1 MSIALTEDHRAL
13 AEVARS
19 FLESRSALAAARATL
34 EQPEDALPPFWAA
47 LCELGWTGLHLPEA
61 DGGQGYGLPE
71 LAVVTEE
78 LGRVVAPG
86 PFLSTVTA
94 SAAVA
99 AAGSAAQRA
108 ALLPALASGQAI
120 GAVGFGGSLAVDGG
134 TVSGDA
140 GMVLSGG
147 VASLLFLPLG
157 ADLLVV
163 DAQGAGV
170 KISEATSLDP
180 TRRLVS
186 VTLDRVELDEARLL
200 RGGLA
205 VALRVGRVLAA
216 AEAAGGARSSTET
229 TVAYARSRE
238 QFGRPI
244 GSFQAVKH
252 HCANMLVDAELATAT
267 AWDGAR
273 AGDDDAGRLAAAVAV
288 AQALPAYRRCAEKA
302 IQIHGGIGYTWV
314 HDAHLYL
321 RRAAALAAVFDAEMG
336 APLDVHRLRAAGVT
350 IPNAVDLPPEA
361 EAYRAE
367 ARAFRHRYD
376 SLPAGERRAALID
389 SGYLVPHWP
398 APWGRGA
405 GAVEQLVI
413 EEELGDVEHPNLGI
427 GTWVLLTLVQHATP
441 EQVERWIRPSLEGT
455 LRWCQLFSEPGAG
468 SDAAAIQ
475 TRAKREPGGW
485 RVNGQKVWTSDAR
498 NANRGLA
505 TVRTNPDAPKHAG
518 VSTFVIDMSAPGVD
532 VRPLRE
538 LTGETLFNEVFFD
551 DVFVPDADVVGD
563 IDAGW
568 TVARATL
575 GNERVSIGG
584 NKGGLDLVGAGD
596 LVQLDTPARPL
607 DTGAAREVGVVMAEE
622 RAMAALNLRHVA
634 RTLAGGPPG
643 AEGNVT
649 KLLSAEHAQ
658 RVAGLGMRI
667 AGLDAV
673 AGGEARLT
681 HSYLF
686 SRCLTIAGGT
696 SEIVRNLIAERILGL
711 PREQGR

>member
-1 MSIALTEDHRAL
+1 MAAITEPGPGSLRQLAEALVEDRWQPALTVREW
-13 AEVARS
+13 
-19 FLESRSALAAARATL
+19 
-34 EQPEDALPPFWAA
+34 WAA
-47 LCELGWTGLHLPEA
+47 LSDAGLAQPTWPE
-61 DGGQGYGLPE
+61 
-71 LAVVTEE
+71 
-78 LGRVVAPG
+78 
-86 PFLSTVTA
+86 
-94 SAAVA
+94 
-99 AAGSAAQRA
+99 
-108 ALLPALASGQAI
+108 
-120 GAVGFGGSLAVDGG
+120 GFGGC
-134 TVSGDA
+134 
-140 GMVLSGG
+140 
-147 VASLLFLPLG
+147 G
-157 ADLLVV
+157 A
-163 DAQGAGV
+163 
-170 KISEATSLDP
+170 TP
-180 TRRLVS
+180 
-186 VTLDRVELDEARLL
+186 
-200 RGGLA
+200 
-205 VALRVGRVLAA
+205 
-216 AEAAGGARSSTET
+216 
-229 TVAYARSRE
+229 
-238 QFGRPI
+238 
-244 GSFQAVKH
+244 
-252 HCANMLVDAELATAT
+252 
-267 AWDGAR
+267 
-273 AGDDDAGRLAAAVAV
+273 
-288 AQALPAYRRCAEKA
+288 
-302 IQIHGGIGYTWV
+302 
-314 HDAHLYL
+314 
-321 RRAAALAAVFDAEMG
+321 
-336 APLDVHRLRAAGVT
+336 
-350 IPNAVDLPPEA
+350 
-361 EAYRAE
+361 AE
-367 ARAFRHRYD
+367 ARAVAAV
-376 SLPAGERRAALID
+376 LGAAGTIAAPAGGIAAL
-389 SGYLVPHWP
+389 LA
-398 APWGRGA
+398 APT
-405 GAVEQLVI
+405 L
-413 EEELGDVEHPNLGI
+413 LEH
-427 GTWVLLTLVQHATP
+427 
-441 EQVERWIRPSLEGT
+441 GT
-455 LRWCQLFSEPGAG
+455 LEQRARFVPAIARGEEAWCQLFSEPGAG

-596 LVQLDTPARPL
+596 LALLETPARPL

-658 RVAGLGMRI
+658 RVAGVGMRI

-673 AGGEARLT
+673 AGGEAKLT

-711 PREQGR
+711 PREQVR